1 MLANVQPTMIE
12 NINATQTINSEVAK
26 QKTKTVKVKVINEE
40 GVLVKSYEM
49 SGRVNETVANQIK
62 QQPNIIEVLNNGKKT
77 TVRDISDLTFR
88 ELGDTITIVVKDG
101 LGIKPQYSIDD
112 NLESLPLSNE
122 NSDEAGVD
130 VIIINQYGEELLTK
144 QINNANGYI
153 LAQFVANAKNPIES
167 VTYNGKNVTVADLL
181 EQNYEPNTNN
191 LFVIKEH
198 TNSPIYVN
206 GIIGV
211 NRRVQ
216 IVGEDNIVNSQ
227 GAKLEIP
234 SGLSKNFDITTITIN
249 NIKYKGYFN
258 GESYIIKAFIPS
270 APEYV
275 VNLDLVRN

>member
-12 NINATQTINSEVAK
+12 NINMTQVINSEVAK
-26 QKTKTVKVKVINEE
+26 QKTKIVKVKVINED
-40 GVLVKSYEM
+40 GILVKSYEM

-62 QQPNIIEVLNNGKKT
+62 QQPNIIEVLNNEKTT
-77 TVRDISDLTFR
+77 TVRNISDLTFR

-122 NSDEAGVD
+122 NSDEARVD

-153 LAQFVANAKNPIES
+153 LAQFIVNAKNPIES
-167 VTYNGKNVTVADLL
+167 VTYNGKNVTAADLL
-181 EQNYEPNTNN
+181 EQNYEPNANN

-198 TNSPIYVN
+198 TNAPIYVN
-206 GIIGV
+206 GIIGI

-270 APEYV
+270 ASEYV